1 MKPRPEFTV
10 IAGPNGAGKSR
21 LCPYYIHG
29 KSFDGDLLAMS
40 LRKEHPEWE
49 ERWIGG
55 TVAGTLQKQKDEA
68 IALHKDFAF
77 ETNFSNDLI
86 LNMIQE
92 FKDAGYKISLFY
104 FGLPSLDD
112 STYRVMQRKLM
123 GGHDVAD
130 EIIEY
135 NFHEGIKRMQQ
146 NLHLFDNITF
156 VDGNSN
162 FGEIVAIY
170 IKKSAKHEITNHSY
184 GWFKEYFE
192 EAFNKLKTRMKNNH
206 KS

>member
-21 LCPYYIHG
+21 LCPYYIHC
-29 KSFDGDLLAMS
+29 KSFDGDLLAMN
-40 LRKEHPEWE
+40 LRKDHPEWE

-55 TVAGTLQKQKDEA
+55 TVASTLQKQKDEA
-68 IALHKDFAF
+68 IALQKDFAF

-86 LNMIQE
+86 LNMIQD
-92 FKDAGYKISLFY
+92 FKEAGYKITLFY
-104 FGLPSLDD
+104 FGLGSIIE
-112 STYRVMQRKLM
+112 SCMRVDQRKFY
-123 GGHDVAD
+123 GGHDV
-130 EIIEY
+130 EKSIIEY
-135 NFHEGIKRMQQ
+135 NFNEGIKRMQE

-162 FGEIVAIY
+162 FGEIVALY

-184 GWFKEYFE
+184 SWFNEFFE
-192 EAFNKLKTRMKNNH
+192 EAFNNLQD
-206 KS
+206 

>member
-1 MKPRPEFTV
+1 MKARPEFTV

-21 LCPYYIHG
+21 LCPYYIHC
-29 KSFDGDLLAMS
+29 KSFDGDLLALN

-55 TVAGTLQKQKDEA
+55 TVASTLQKQKDEA
-68 IALHKDFAF
+68 IASQKDFAF

-92 FKDAGYKISLFY
+92 FKDAGYKINLFY
-104 FGLPSLDD
+104 FGLPSVDE
-112 STYRVMQRKLM
+112 STSRVIQRKM
-123 GGHDVAD
+123 FGGHDVAD
-130 EIIEY
+130 EVIEY

-156 VDGNSN
+156 VDSNSN
-162 FGEIVAIY
+162 FGEISQSISRDLPNMKLLT
-170 IKKSAKHEITNHSY
+170 IHTDGSMSSFQKHLKS
-184 GWFKEYFE
+184 
-192 EAFNKLKTRMKNNH
+192 
-206 KS
+206 

>member
-1 MKPRPEFTV
+1 MKARPEFTV

-21 LCPYYIHG
+21 LCPYYIHC
-29 KSFDGDLLAMS
+29 KSFDGDLLALN

-55 TVAGTLQKQKDEA
+55 TVASTLQKQKDEA
-68 IALHKDFAF
+68 IALQKDFAF

-104 FGLPSLDD
+104 FGLS
-112 STYRVMQRKLM
+112 SITESCMRVDQRKFY
-123 GGHDVAD
+123 GGHDVNKD
-130 EIIEY
+130 IIEY
-135 NFHEGIKRMQQ
+135 NFNEGIKRMQQ

-162 FGEIVAIY
+162 FGEIIAIY
-170 IKKSAKHEITNHSY
+170 IKKSAKHEVTNHTY
-184 GWFKEYFE
+184 GWFNEYFR
-192 EAFNKLKTRMKNNH
+192 EAFETLKE
-206 KS
+206 

>member
-1 MKPRPEFTV
+1 MKVRPEFTV

-21 LCPYYIHG
+21 LGSYYIHCD
-29 KSFDGDLLAMS
+29 SFDGDLLALN

-49 ERWIGG
+49 ERWISG
-55 TVAGTLQKQKDEA
+55 TVAGELQKQKENA
-68 IALHKDFAF
+68 IVQLKDFAF

-86 LNMIQE
+86 LNMIND
-92 FKDAGYKISLFY
+92 FKEAGYKITLFY
-104 FGLPSLDD
+104 FGLGSLAE
-112 STYRVMQRKLM
+112 STSRVMQRKLF

-156 VDGNSN
+156 IDGNTN
-162 FGEIVAIY
+162 FGEVVAIY
-170 IKKSAKHEITNHSY
+170 IKKSAKHEVTKRSY
-184 GWFKEYFE
+184 SWFNQFFA
-192 EAFNKLKTRMKNNH
+192 EAFEKLR
-206 KS
+206 S

>member
-10 IAGPNGAGKSR
+10 IAGPNGGGKSR
-21 LCPYYIHG
+21 LCPYYIHC
-29 KSFDGDLLAMS
+29 KSFDGDLLALN

-49 ERWIGG
+49 ERWIDG
-55 TVAGTLQKQKDEA
+55 TVASTLQKQKDEA
-68 IALHKDFAF
+68 IASQKDFVF

-86 LNMIQE
+86 LNMIDE
-92 FKDAGYKISLFY
+92 FKNAGYKITLFY

-123 GGHDVAD
+123 EGHDVANK
-130 EIIEY
+130 IIEY
-135 NFHEGIKRMQQ
+135 NFYEGIKRMQQ

-162 FGEIVAIY
+162 FGKIIALY
-170 IKKSAKHEITNHSY
+170 IKKSAKHEITNHSCS
-184 GWFKEYFE
+184 WFNEFFE
-192 EAFNKLKTRMKNNH
+192 EAFNKL
-206 KS
+206 

>member
-1 MKPRPEFTV
+1 MTTRPEFTV

-21 LCPYYIHG
+21 LCPYYIHC
-29 KSFDGDLLAMS
+29 KSFDGDLLAMN

-55 TVAGTLQKQKDEA
+55 TVASTLQKQKDKA
-68 IALHKDFAF
+68 IASQKDFAF

-86 LNMIQE
+86 LNMIHD
-92 FKDAGYKISLFY
+92 FKEAGYKITLFY
-104 FGLPSLDD
+104 FGLPSVNE
-112 STYRVMQRKLM
+112 STSRVIQRKM
-123 GGHDVAD
+123 FGGHDVAD

-135 NFHEGIKRMQQ
+135 NFYEGIKRMQQ

-156 VDGNSN
+156 IDGNSN

-170 IKKSAKHEITNHSY
+170 IKKSNKYEITNHAYS
-184 GWFKEYFE
+184 WFNEYFE
-192 EAFNKLKTRMKNNH
+192 EAFNHLKNKH
-206 KS
+206 S

>member
-21 LCPYYIHG
+21 LCPYYIHC
-29 KSFDGDLLAMS
+29 KSFDGDLLALN

-55 TVAGTLQKQKDEA
+55 TVASTLQKQKDEA
-68 IALHKDFAF
+68 IASLKDFAF

-86 LNMIQE
+86 LNMIHD
-92 FKDAGYKISLFY
+92 FKEAGYKITLFY
-104 FGLPSLDD
+104 FGLPTLDD
-112 STYRVMQRKLM
+112 STYRVMQRKM
-123 GGHDVAD
+123 FGGHDVAN

-135 NFHEGIKRMQQ
+135 NFYGGIKRMQQ
-146 NLHLFDNITF
+146 NLHIFDNITF

-162 FGEIVAIY
+162 FGKIIALY
-170 IKKSAKHEITNHSY
+170 IKKSAKHEITNHSCS
-184 GWFKEYFE
+184 WFNKFFE
-192 EAFNKLKTRMKNNH
+192 EAFNKL
-206 KS
+206 

>member
-1 MKPRPEFTV
+1 MKARPEFTV

-21 LCPYYIHG
+21 LCPYYIHC
-29 KSFDGDLLAMS
+29 KSFDGDLLAMN
-40 LRKEHPEWE
+40 LRKQHPEWE

-55 TVAGTLQKQKDEA
+55 TVASTLQKQKDES
-68 IALHKDFAF
+68 IALQKDFAF

-86 LNMIQE
+86 LNMIHE
-92 FKDAGYKISLFY
+92 FKEAGYKITLFY

-112 STYRVMQRKLM
+112 STYRVMQRKM
-123 GGHDVAD
+123 FGGHDVAD

-135 NFHEGIKRMQQ
+135 NFHEGIKRVQQ

-192 EAFNKLKTRMKNNH
+192 EAFNKLNIQD
-206 KS
+206 

>member
-1 MKPRPEFTV
+1 MKTRPEFTV

-21 LCPYYIHG
+21 LCPYYIHC
-29 KSFDGDLLAMS
+29 KSFDGDLLAMN

-68 IALHKDFAF
+68 IALQKDFAF

-92 FKDAGYKISLFY
+92 FKEAGYKITLFY

-112 STYRVMQRKLM
+112 STYRVMQRKM
-123 GGHDVAD
+123 FGGHDVAD

-156 VDGNSN
+156 IDGNSN

-170 IKKSAKHEITNHSY
+170 IKKSAKHEITNHTY
-184 GWFKEYFE
+184 GWFNEYFK
-192 EAFNKLKTRMKNNH
+192 EAFENLKA
-206 KS
+206 

>member
-1 MKPRPEFTV
+1 MRPRPEFTV

-21 LCPYYIHG
+21 LCPYYIHC
-29 KSFDGDLLAMS
+29 KSFDGDLLAMN

-55 TVAGTLQKQKDEA
+55 TVASTLQKQKDEA
-68 IALHKDFAF
+68 IALQKDFAF

-86 LNMIQE
+86 LNMIDE
-92 FKDAGYKISLFY
+92 FKNAGYKITLFY

-123 GGHDVAD
+123 GGHDVTD
-130 EIIEY
+130 EVIEY

-184 GWFKEYFE
+184 SWFNEFFE
-192 EAFNKLKTRMKNNH
+192 EAFNNLQD
-206 KS
+206 

>member
-1 MKPRPEFTV
+1 MRPRPEFTV

-21 LCPYYIHG
+21 LCPYYIHC
-29 KSFDGDLLAMS
+29 KSFDGDLLALN

-55 TVAGTLQKQKDEA
+55 TVASTLQKQKEEA
-68 IALHKDFAF
+68 IALRKDFAF

-92 FKDAGYKISLFY
+92 FKDVGYKISLFY

-123 GGHDVAD
+123 GGHDVTD
-130 EIIEY
+130 EVIEY
-135 NFHEGIKRMQQ
+135 NFNEGIKRMQQ

-170 IKKSAKHEITNHSY
+170 IKKSAKHEITNHSF

-192 EAFNKLKTRMKNNH
+192 EAFNKLQ
-206 KS
+206 

>member
-29 KSFDGDLLAMS
+29 KSFDGDLMALT

-55 TVAGTLQKQKDEA
+55 TVASTLQKQKDEA
-68 IALHKDFAF
+68 IASQKDFAF

-86 LNMIQE
+86 LNMIDE
-92 FKDAGYKISLFY
+92 FKNAGYKITLFY

-123 GGHDVAD
+123 GGHDVTD
-130 EIIEY
+130 EVIEY

-184 GWFKEYFE
+184 SWFNEFFE
-192 EAFNKLKTRMKNNH
+192 EAFNKL
-206 KS
+206 

>member
-1 MKPRPEFTV
+1 MEVRPEFTV

-49 ERWIGG
+49 ERGIGG
-55 TVAGTLQKQKDEA
+55 TVASTLQKLKDEA

-86 LNMIQE
+86 LNMIHE
-92 FKDAGYKISLFY
+92 FKEAGYKITLFY

-112 STYRVMQRKLM
+112 STYRVMQRKM
-123 GGHDVAD
+123 FGGHDVAD

-192 EAFNKLKTRMKNNH
+192 EAFNKLKV
-206 KS
+206 

>member
-1 MKPRPEFTV
+1 MKARPEFTV

-21 LCPYYIHG
+21 LSPYYIHC
-29 KSFDGDLLAMS
+29 KSFDGDLLAMN

-68 IALHKDFAF
+68 IALQKDFAF

-86 LNMIQE
+86 LNMIHE
-92 FKDAGYKISLFY
+92 FKEAGYKITLFY
-104 FGLPSLDD
+104 FGLPTLDD
-112 STYRVMQRKLM
+112 STYRVMQRKLF

-135 NFHEGIKRMQQ
+135 NFYKGIKRMQQ

-170 IKKSAKHEITNHSY
+170 IKRSNKHEITNHTYS
-184 GWFKEYFE
+184 WFNDYFE
-192 EAFNKLKTRMKNNH
+192 EAFCKLKLNTDAQLE
-206 KS
+206 

>member
-86 LNMIQE
+86 LNMIHE

-184 GWFKEYFE
+184 GWFKKYFE
-192 EAFNKLKTRMKNNH
+192 EAFNKLKT
-206 KS
+206 

>member
-29 KSFDGDLLAMS
+29 KSFDGDLMALT

-55 TVAGTLQKQKDEA
+55 TVASTLQKQKDEA
-68 IALHKDFAF
+68 IASQKDFAF

-86 LNMIQE
+86 LNMIDE
-92 FKDAGYKISLFY
+92 FKNAGYKITLFY

-123 GGHDVAD
+123 GGHDVTD
-130 EIIEY
+130 EVIEY

-170 IKKSAKHEITNHSY
+170 IKKSTKHEITNHSY
-184 GWFKEYFE
+184 SWFNEFFE
-192 EAFNKLKTRMKNNH
+192 EAFNKL
-206 KS
+206 

>member
-1 MKPRPEFTV
+1 MNARPEFTV

-21 LCPYYIHG
+21 LCSYYIRC
-29 KSFDGDLLAMS
+29 KSFDGDILAMT

-68 IALHKDFAF
+68 IAMLKDFAF

-86 LNMIQE
+86 IDMINE
-92 FKDAGYKISLFY
+92 FREAGYKISLFY
-104 FGLPSLDD
+104 FGLPTLDD
-112 STYRVMQRKLM
+112 STYRVMQRKLF

-130 EIIEY
+130 HIIEY
-135 NFHEGIKRMQQ
+135 NFNEGIKRMQQ

-156 VDGNSN
+156 IDGTSN
-162 FGEIVAIY
+162 FGEIIAVY
-170 IKKSAKHEITNHSY
+170 IKKSARHEIADHSY
-184 GWFKEYFE
+184 GWFNEFFREPFE
-192 EAFNKLKTRMKNNH
+192 KLKK
-206 KS
+206 

>member
-21 LCPYYIHG
+21 LCPYYIHC
-29 KSFDGDLLAMS
+29 KSFDGDLLAMN

-55 TVAGTLQKQKDEA
+55 TVASTLQKQKDEA
-68 IALHKDFAF
+68 IALQKDFAF

-86 LNMIQE
+86 LNMIDE
-92 FKDAGYKISLFY
+92 FKNAGYKITLFY

-123 GGHDVAD
+123 GGHDVTD
-130 EIIEY
+130 EVIEY

-184 GWFKEYFE
+184 SWFNEFFE
-192 EAFNKLKTRMKNNH
+192 EAFSKL
-206 KS
+206 